1 MFDDFVLF
9 SSENPPDSSPAF
21 PAEIIHKVTLA
32 TGTVWHYKI
41 FTMPFAF
48 ACCTCFAVF
57 YHLKFLSYKFER
69 YLDSYPPFIMKIR
82 SIYRM
87 KEKNKNKKTVG
98 CSFQPFFQLYN
109 IFLLFTYDLFRELPR
124 LIEVGASCFFDSGY
138 CHTANWQFSK
148 NLRKRLRSA
157 RSRPTILLFF
167 MLPLSAYLLF

>member
-21 PAEIIHKVTLA
+21 PAEIIHKVTFA
-32 TGTVWHYKI
+32 TGAVWHYKI

-48 ACCTCFAVF
+48 ACCTCFTVS

-87 KEKNKNKKTVG
+87 KERNRNNRVG
-98 CSFQPFFQLYN
+98 ENSSFRAIFDLSHHRSCGSASGGSINLTSDTPFGVVVQHR
-109 IFLLFTYDLFRELPR
+109 DK
-124 LIEVGASCFFDSGY
+124 
-138 CHTANWQFSK
+138 SK
-148 NLRKRLRSA
+148 CG
-157 RSRPTILLFF
+157 
-167 MLPLSAYLLF
+167 

>member
-21 PAEIIHKVTLA
+21 PAEIIHKVTFA
-32 TGTVWHYKI
+32 TGAVWHYKI

-48 ACCTCFAVF
+48 ACCTCFTVS

-87 KEKNKNKKTVG
+87 KERNRNKKTAG
-98 CSFQPFFQLYN
+98 SYP
-109 IFLLFTYDLFRELPR
+109 
-124 LIEVGASCFFDSGY
+124 SCFS
-138 CHTANWQFSK
+138 TAFI
-148 NLRKRLRSA
+148 RLAMLMTGQNDIRS
-157 RSRPTILLFF
+157 STDQ
-167 MLPLSAYLLF
+167 